1 MPGGAPSQSRETQA
15 HVLYQRRHVE
25 LHPTPLEAPSNV
37 RPPLQIGGWA
47 TPLLDRPRAV
57 RSDRAVLGHRISQ
70 PNKANY
76 DAPL

>member
-25 LHPTPLEAPSNV
+25 FHPTPLEAPSNV
-37 RPPLQIGGWA
+37 RPPPTNWRMGD
-47 TPLLDRPRAV
+47 PLLDRPRAV